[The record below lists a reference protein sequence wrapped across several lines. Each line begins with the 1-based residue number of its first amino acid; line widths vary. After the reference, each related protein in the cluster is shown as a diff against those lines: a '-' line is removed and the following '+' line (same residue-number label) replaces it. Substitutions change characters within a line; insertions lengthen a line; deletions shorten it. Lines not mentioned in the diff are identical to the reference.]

1 MSEKAAYYYG
11 MTYYETAPG
20 PELDQNDTE
29 QAVLAAFPEPGI
41 DLGYVARALI
51 FAPAVCNLPLKQH
64 AALVSLVRLGRLGIC
79 VGNRDG
85 QTVEI
90 LARLN

>member
-1 MSEKAAYYYG
+1 MQG
-11 MTYYETAPG
+11 PG
-20 PELDQNDTE
+20 PRRQPKIERHERYE
-29 QAVLAAFPEPGI
+29 QAALAVFPEQGI